1 MIVYTQLSSAAS
13 PGSRAF
19 DSTVCVMC
27 IYIYIAPRVASY
39 RAKRKKIII
48 YITHTTHITDVTDIS
63 DITHVTSLDP
73 S

>member
-27 IYIYIAPRVASY
+27 IIILSLLMAVLVLQALSKSEIESLRKCDLHV
-39 RAKRKKIII
+39 RAAMACPHR
-48 YITHTTHITDVTDIS
+48 S
-63 DITHVTSLDP
+63 RF
-73 S
+73 